1 MGEKQV
7 KTKPLN
13 SHSKRHAR
21 PGIAFI
27 FLGKCQ
33 KDYLDCKTRN
43 QPLRSEKSGYARGKK
58 DLWQKKPS
66 VLLQPEEIADHP
78 PQMGV
83 PTTSKGQ
90 QHYCT
95 KYHKQCFTK
104 CSLFTRHSA
113 HIFEHFVL
121 MQTMAWDK
129 WTKHMVYC
137 SM

>member
-33 KDYLDCKTRN
+33 KDYQDCKTRN
-43 QPLRSEKSGYARGKK
+43 QPLRSEKSGYARGKRICG
-58 DLWQKKPS
+58 KKS
-66 VLLQPEEIADHP
+66 TVLLQPEEIADHP

-95 KYHKQCFTK
+95 KYHKRCFTK

-113 HIFEHFVL
+113 HILEHFL
-121 MQTMAWDK
+121 FCKPWDK
-129 WTKHMVYC
+129 WTKQMVYC

>member
-33 KDYLDCKTRN
+33 KIIWTAKQEINLSV
-43 QPLRSEKSGYARGKK
+43 LRRVDLPEEKRICGKK
-58 DLWQKKPS
+58 S
-66 VLLQPEEIADHP
+66 TVLLQPEEIADHP